1 MLECPKCDE
10 AMVTR
15 DRNGIMIEECSGCR
29 GVYLDRGE
37 LELLI
42 DAESKYLAALPAGE
56 NADTTYQGRHRHGVV
71 RQVFGEPDNGGGPN
85 GGGAKSNSARAGADQ
100 TGGEIGRNYGTNG
113 DAAGRNSVTGAGG
126 Q

>member
-1 MLECPKCDE
+1 MECPKCDKS
-10 AMVTR
+10 MVTR

-42 DAESKYLAALPAGE
+42 DAESQYLAALPAGE
-56 NADTTYQGRHRHGVV
+56 SADTTYQGRHRHGVV
-71 RQVFGEPDNGGGPN
+71 RQVFGEPDTNGGPN
-85 GGGAKSNSARAGADQ
+85 GAADKSNGASARAARSA
-100 TGGEIGRNYGTNG
+100 GEIGANYSANA
-113 DAAGRNSVTGAGG
+113 DATGRNSVTGAGG

>member
-1 MLECPKCDE
+1 MLKCPKCDE

-42 DAESKYLAALPAGE
+42 DAESKYLATLPAGQ

-71 RQVFGEPDNGGGPN
+71 RQTFGEPD
-85 GGGAKSNSARAGADQ
+85 
-100 TGGEIGRNYGTNG
+100 TNG
-113 DAAGRNSVTGAGG
+113 TSANAAAEGKPATSGA
-126 Q
+126 

>member
-1 MLECPKCDE
+1 MLKCPKCDE

-15 DRNGIMIEECSGCR
+15 DRNGIMIEECGGCR

-42 DAESKYLAALPAGE
+42 DAESKYLATLPAGE

-71 RQVFGEPDNGGGPN
+71 RQVFGEPDTNGAEAASGGH
-85 GGGAKSNSARAGADQ
+85 
-100 TGGEIGRNYGTNG
+100 EIGGDYASNG
-113 DAAGRNSVTGAGG
+113 DASARNSVTSNGG
-126 Q
+126 HG